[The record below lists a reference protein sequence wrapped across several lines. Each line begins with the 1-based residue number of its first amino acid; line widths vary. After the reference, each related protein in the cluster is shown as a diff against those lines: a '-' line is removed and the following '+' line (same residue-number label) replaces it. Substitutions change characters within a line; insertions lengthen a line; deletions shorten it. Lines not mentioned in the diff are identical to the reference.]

1 MLDLDLLPRDA
12 AVARMNGAVFL
23 AVYQRDLR
31 LAWRRRT
38 EALLPVA
45 FFLVAASLFPL
56 GVGPDPQVLKLI
68 APGVVWVCALLAA
81 MLSMPPLY
89 AADHADGSLEQLLLA
104 PGRRPGRG
112 RREGRRRTGRSA
124 ARRWSSAR
132 RCSDCC
138 WACRPRNFRCCS
150 CLCCWGRRS

>member
-1 MLDLDLLPRDA
+1 
-12 AVARMNGAVFL
+12 MNGAGGFSIFL

-56 GVGPDPQVLKLI
+56 GVGPDPQVLRLI

-81 MLSMPPLY
+81 HRARGGSVLLTSHHLHLDAE
-89 AADHADGSLEQLLLA
+89 AA
-104 PGRRPGRG
+104 
-112 RREGRRRTGRSA
+112 SA
-124 ARRWSSAR
+124 GFRVLDLDRL
-132 RCSDCC
+132 
-138 WACRPRNFRCCS
+138 PRDAAVVE
-150 CLCCWGRRS
+150 